1 MLMLIDRLM
10 VTTNLEGFSADSC
23 YKVLSIDIEDHTI
36 RFLVVDDNQ
45 KFRILDNTE
54 CEFFTCQSE
63 ENDDDDDDDK
73 CEGCS
78 GCGTDN

>member
-1 MLMLIDRLM
+1 MLMMVERLM
-10 VTTNLEGFSADSC
+10 VTTKLEGFDQESC
-23 YKVLSIDIEDHTI
+23 YKVMAVDIEEHTV

-54 CEFFTCQSE
+54 CEFYTCRSE
-63 ENDDDDDDDK
+63 IEVDDDDDDK
-73 CEGCS
+73 CKGCL